1 MAIVS
6 TVSLEN
12 RVQGRTFVMKIRI
25 RLLTGLL
32 LASTALTAGCAMP
45 IWSPNPDIRARQL
58 IYQSESLRHIPEI
71 WERIWGLDLPDLA
84 TPYRVHGGVI

>member
-1 MAIVS
+1 MYPGKDLA
-6 TVSLEN
+6 
-12 RVQGRTFVMKIRI
+12 MKIRL
-25 RLLTGLL
+25 RLFVGLML
-32 LASTALTAGCAMP
+32 VCCMMTAGCAMP

-71 WERIWGLDLPDLA
+71 WERIWGLDQPDLA

>member
-1 MAIVS
+1 M
-6 TVSLEN
+6 TM
-12 RVQGRTFVMKIRI
+12 RT
-25 RLLTGLL
+25 RLKVGLL
-32 LASTALTAGCAMP
+32 LAALFMLKGCATP
-45 IWSPNPDIRARQL
+45 IWNPNPDTRARQL

>member
-1 MAIVS
+1 
-6 TVSLEN
+6 
-12 RVQGRTFVMKIRI
+12 MKIRT
-25 RLLTGLL
+25 RLMAGLFL
-32 LASTALTAGCAMP
+32 GCIALSAGCATP
-45 IWSPNPDIRARQL
+45 IWNPNPDVRARQL